1 MTRKRPCMLT
11 AFDDLLTTRLRCCT
25 LCGRP
30 RDTQHAVVA
39 ITQGRTGQT
48 LHLAYAVCEPCAARP
63 GWRQA
68 LHQLFSQRYL
78 TPCEREQVIY
88 G

>member
-1 MTRKRPCMLT
+1 MLV
-11 AFDDLLTTRLRCCT
+11 AFDDLLVARLRCCT

-30 RDTQHAVVA
+30 KAAQHAVVA

-48 LHLAYAVCEPCAARP
+48 LHIAYGLCEPCAARQ

-68 LHQLFSQRYL
+68 LHALFGQRYL
-78 TPCEREQVIY
+78 TVRERQDVVY